1 MNNILEG
8 IPVYKGRIERRREEL
23 EYLEAVKKHITPQTY
38 NRVKRNAE
46 KAIAKSEQE
55 YNKILEVLNGI
66 PHELKRK
73 IIIMRYVNGL
83 SLIQVADTLAY
94 SETHINHLH
103 AEAMKELNCI
113 SRYDPTKN
121 TAADPE
127 G

>member
-8 IPVYKGRIERRREEL
+8 IPVYKGRIQQRREEL
-23 EYLEAVKKHITPQTY
+23 EYLDNVKNHITPQTY
-38 NRVKRNAE
+38 YRIKRSATE
-46 KAIAKSEQE
+46 AIKQSEQE
-55 YNKILEVLNGI
+55 YNKILETINRI
-66 PHELKRK
+66 QHELKRK
-73 IIIMRYVNGL
+73 IIIMRYVNAL

-113 SRYDPTKN
+113 SRYDPTKAA
-121 TAADPE
+121 AADPE